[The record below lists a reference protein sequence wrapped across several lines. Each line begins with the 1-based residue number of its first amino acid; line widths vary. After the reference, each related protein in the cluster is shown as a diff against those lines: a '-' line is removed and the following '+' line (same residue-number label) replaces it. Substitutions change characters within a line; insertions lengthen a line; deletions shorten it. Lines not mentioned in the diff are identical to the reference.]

1 MIGFT
6 KDQLKRI
13 TIVTSHYQ
21 GNQAWVQNQF
31 MLARGYFDDLCLG
44 SEKTLTEGEL
54 IMAFKDAAK
63 DFVVEGIYLIENIS
77 NSDMSEINK
86 IKKNIENRLQ
96 AQGYEIITHAPK
108 KLEFDTAKVNEWA
121 ESHNLI
127 YLMSKRI
134 KELNKSFDD
143 KNKELTLLNEKL
155 NKANFALEQAAIEK
169 NKKNNVIVDIVG
181 QCEELKEKVNAA
193 QKELNGIKERTIQER
208 NELNKVRDEKERLT
222 KCNKYIAA
230 IAEQSKYSNI
240 NIEDLSKKSFLFDK
254 ICNENGLD
262 NERINKMKEFIAKY
276 EKCEHYH
283 YYVGKCGMFQNAL
296 DDFNIKSIM
305 ELRTILSE
313 RNEINERTEKK

>member
-21 GNQAWVQNQF
+21 GNKAWVQNQF

-77 NSDMSEINK
+77 NSDMTEINK
-86 IKKNIENRLQ
+86 IKKNIELRLR
-96 AQGYEIITHAPK
+96 AQGYEIIVHAPQ
-108 KLEFDTAKVNEWA
+108 KLEFDTYKIKEWA
-121 ESHNLI
+121 DSHNLI
-127 YLMSKRI
+127 YIMSQRI

-143 KNKELTLLNEKL
+143 KNKELALLNEKL
-155 NKANFALEQAAIEK
+155 
-169 NKKNNVIVDIVG
+169 
-181 QCEELKEKVNAA
+181 KEKVNSA
-193 QKELNGIKERTIQER
+193 QKELNGIKERTLQER

-240 NIEDLSKKSFLFDK
+240 NIEDLSKKSFMSDK
-254 ICNENGLD
+254 ICNDNGFD
-262 NERINKMKEFIAKY
+262 KKRIQKMKEFVDTYSKA
-276 EKCEHYH
+276 EEYH
-283 YYVGKCGMFQNAL
+283 YYKATCKMYNDIL
-296 DDFNIKSIM
+296 NEFNIKSIR

-313 RNEINERTEKK
+313 RNERTEKK